1 MLIERERSLLLIVDV
16 QSGLMPVIERAD
28 QAVTEISWL
37 VAVAEH
43 LEVPVWYTEQ
53 YPKGLGATEARL
65 AAALP
70 ASAHRLIKCHFNA
83 CREPGVIDTLRESGR
98 TQIVIAGA
106 EAHICVLQTALGLRE
121 QGFEVLWLVEGCV
134 SRRMDEARLAR
145 DRLVQAGGVA
155 VSADMVAYEWLERCD
170 DAIFREVHH
179 RLLKPRSRRPLR
191 LMP

>member
-28 QAVTEISWL
+28 QAVSEISWL

-53 YPKGLGATEARL
+53 NPEGLGATDARL
-65 AAALP
+65 MAALP
-70 ASAHRLIKCHFNA
+70 SSAYCVIKRHFNA
-83 CREPGVIDTLRESGR
+83 CREPGFADALRRLER
-98 TQIVIAGA
+98 PQIVIAGA

-121 QGFEVLWLVEGCV
+121 QGYEVLWLVEGCV

-145 DRLVQAGGVA
+145 ERLVQAGGVA

-170 DAIFREVHH
+170 DATFREVHH
-179 RLLKPRSRRPLR
+179 RLLKPRSGRPLR
-191 LMP
+191 LSP